1 MFGGCHLTYYV
12 VPGPASLRSFF
23 LYRALVSGGLLAMGY
38 WLWAFSRRENLT
50 TTLGQRTVAM
60 LNLTL

>member
-1 MFGGCHLTYYV
+1 
-12 VPGPASLRSFF
+12 
-23 LYRALVSGGLLAMGY
+23 MGY